1 MNQCWWPAHYEHFVT
16 DSCPLFPFFLS
27 VSEMFSLNA
36 FKRAILGFES
46 PFLLVSLQQTQS
58 INLLSYTKEKN
69 PLSKIARQ
77 SFGAVSYHKGWA
89 QVLWCFWVW
98 ILSHLGCPHLV
109 PCLAQFRTKHF
120 SWQVVWCWLYF
131 NYQVCQNPAET
142 QRTAL
147 YRFC

>member
-1 MNQCWWPAHYEHFVT
+1 MSFLAEDNNFMWINAGDQHTMNILSLIPAP
-16 DSCPLFPFFLS
+16 SFLS
-27 VSEMFSLNA
+27 SCLCQRCFLLMHSKGLFWDLSHLFSLCVCN
-36 FKRAILGFES
+36 RHNPS
-46 PFLLVSLQQTQS
+46 TSYHTQ
-58 INLLSYTKEKN
+58 KKKN

-131 NYQVCQNPAET
+131 N
-142 QRTAL
+142 
-147 YRFC
+147 